1 MQPLQRIYNHAY
13 PVRLVP
19 EVIFPC
25 RHCRQSIGSELLQ
38 FCDSLPELHFFEQ
51 ALDKLVVVFFGL
63 QLSKYSHTVD
73 DLSFLCAPLLF
84 RSHVLKDMPR
94 RYPYC

>member
-1 MQPLQRIYNHAY
+1 MLILPLQKIYNRAY

-19 EVIFPC
+19 EVFFAR
-25 RHCRQSIGSELLQ
+25 RHCRQSIGSKLLQ
-38 FCDSLPELHFFEQ
+38 FRDSLPELHFFEQ
-51 ALDKLVVVFFGL
+51 ALDKFVVVFFGL

-84 RSHVLKDMPR
+84 
-94 RYPYC
+94 